1 MCRYSGYQLITDFEF
16 IIYSLKNLSFHL
28 SNENCVWRPFQC
40 LLISMVSSDGPSRSL
55 LILVIFVLGSFSTLG
70 CLEAYHFYR
79 DFQRTDF
86 QFHRFFFFFFI
97 CCFSTINFC
106 SVFHCFFS
114 SVCFGFDFVF
124 SHKVNDWIFE
134 VNVIWVAYSFR
145 VRLSKIFFWNTPG
158 IVLCSSETVI

>member
-86 QFHRFFFFFFI
+86 QFHRFFFFFSFAVSVPLISVQFFI
-97 CCFSTINFC
+97 
-106 SVFHCFFS
+106 V
-114 SVCFGFDFVF
+114 
-124 SHKVNDWIFE
+124 
-134 VNVIWVAYSFR
+134 SFL
-145 VRLSKIFFWNTPG
+145 LSALGLILSFPTK
-158 IVLCSSETVI
+158 